1 MRVESIGDVEVAGD
15 EAVQGVAEDIS
26 SWRQFTTNR
35 DVRAAASVLV
45 NPVLKCLGYSLVCS

>member
-1 MRVESIGDVEVAGD
+1 MGDIEVVGD
-15 EAVQGVAEDIS
+15 EAGQGAAEDIS

-45 NPVLKCLGYSLVCS
+45 NWVLKRLGHSQVCS

>member
-1 MRVESIGDVEVAGD
+1 MRVEGVGDVEVVGD
-15 EAVQGVAEDIS
+15 EAGQGAAEDIS

-45 NPVLKCLGYSLVCS
+45 NWVLKRLGHSQVCS